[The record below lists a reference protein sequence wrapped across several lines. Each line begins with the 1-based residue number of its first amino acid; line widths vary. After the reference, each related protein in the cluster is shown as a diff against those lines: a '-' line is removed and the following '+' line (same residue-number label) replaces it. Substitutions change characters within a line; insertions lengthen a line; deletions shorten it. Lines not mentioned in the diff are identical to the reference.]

1 MRPGMTLARPQ
12 TFIHFPL
19 QGPTMFYD
27 TSSTASHRP
36 GRKSF
41 MTIAAQPWHML
52 AGLMMQRQTRTAL
65 SGLNDH
71 LLKDI
76 GVSRGEIDRISHS
89 ATPARFTRFGG

>member
-1 MRPGMTLARPQ
+1 
-12 TFIHFPL
+12 
-19 QGPTMFYD
+19 MFYD

-36 GRKSF
+36 RRKSF

-65 SGLNDH
+65 SSLDDH

-76 GVSRGEIDRISHS
+76 GISRGEIERISHD
-89 ATPARFTRFGG
+89 AGPARFTRFGG